1 MISILKKKF
10 CEKKSFEQSIQLLA
24 KHLSV
29 FGLLQ
34 LKTLSFLYFCFLKK
48 NTSHTISIYGNCM
61 TSIFLMATTK
71 FLKLPPK
78 IFCVFFQSQT
88 DFRIQT
94 NIF

>member
-1 MISILKKKF
+1 MIRTFFKNFF

-29 FGLLQ
+29 FWAATT
-34 LKTLSFLYFCFLKK
+34 KNVDFFLILFSEKK
-48 NTSHTISIYGNCM
+48 NTSHFEI
-61 TSIFLMATTK
+61 APKK
-71 FLKLPPK
+71 FFV
-78 IFCVFFQSQT
+78 IFFQPQI

>member
-1 MISILKKKF
+1 MK
-10 CEKKSFEQSIQLLA
+10 KKSFEQSIQPLE

-29 FGLLQ
+29 FWAA
-34 LKTLSFLYFCFLKK
+34 TTENFDFFLFLFSEKK
-48 NTSHTISIYGNCM
+48 NTSHIISIYGNCM

-71 FLKLPPK
+71 FFEIAPK
-78 IFCVFFQSQT
+78 NFFCFFQPQI